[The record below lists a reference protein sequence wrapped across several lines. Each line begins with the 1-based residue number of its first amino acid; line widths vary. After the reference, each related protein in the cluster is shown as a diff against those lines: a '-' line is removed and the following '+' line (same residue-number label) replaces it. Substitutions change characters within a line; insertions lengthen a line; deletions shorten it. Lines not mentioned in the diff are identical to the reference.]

1 MKGIKGTILKL
12 DSYSVAQ
19 DFSRI
24 KLNQNES
31 PVNMPTEI
39 KEEVFRRLN
48 EAFWNRYPSAAAA
61 SLIEKISIYTG
72 FPSPGI
78 VVGNGSNEL
87 IQTLVYAICD
97 SGDRIL
103 AVQPGFSIYKRVA
116 SVMNI
121 AVLEVPL
128 QKDFSFDVE
137 AIIEKGK
144 KAKLMI
150 LASPNN
156 PTGTVLKV
164 EEIGR
169 IAMNFDGI
177 VAVDEAYYEFS
188 KETCQ
193 ELIYK
198 LENIVAIRT
207 FSKAFGLAGVRLGY
221 LLGREEMAR
230 ALFKARLPFSLGI
243 FQQVAGEVVLEKK
256 RFMEERVEKIIKERE
271 RLFKELEKIKSIRP
285 IPSCANFILFAS
297 KNQSGK
303 DLYQRLFEKG
313 IVLRYFDLPR
323 MKNMLRVTVGSPD
336 ENDIFLEKM
345 KQIVEGSTP

>member
-1 MKGIKGTILKL
+1 MKGIKGTILKF

-31 PVNMPTEI
+31 PLDMPTEI
-39 KEEVFRRLN
+39 KEEVFKRLN
-48 EAFWNRYPSAAAA
+48 EAFWNRYPSAAA

-121 AVLEVPL
+121 AVMEVPL

-164 EEIGR
+164 EEIER
-169 IAMNFDGI
+169 IARNFDGI
-177 VAVDEAYYEFS
+177 VAVDEAYYEFY

-193 ELIYK
+193 ELVDK
-198 LENIVAIRT
+198 LENIVVIRT
-207 FSKAFGLAGVRLGY
+207 FSKALGLAGVRLGY

-256 RFMEERVEKIIKERE
+256 RFIEAKVEKIIKERE
-271 RLFKELEKIKSIRP
+271 RLLRELEKIRFIRP
-285 IPSCANFILFAS
+285 IPSYANFILFES

-313 IVLRYFDLPR
+313 VVLRYFDVPR
-323 MKNMLRVTVGSPD
+323 MKNMLRVTVDTPN
-336 ENDIFLEKM
+336 ENDTFLEKM
-345 KQIVEGSTP
+345 KQIAEGSIS

>member
-31 PVNMPTEI
+31 PVDLPAEI
-39 KEEVFRRLN
+39 KEEVFRRLKKV
-48 EAFWNRYPSAAAA
+48 FWSRYPSATAA

-78 VVGNGSNEL
+78 IVGNGSNEL
-87 IQTLVYAICD
+87 IQTLIYAICD
-97 SGDRIL
+97 SGDRIIT
-103 AVQPGFSIYKRVA
+103 VRPGFSIYKRVA

-121 AVLEVPL
+121 AVMEVPL

-164 EEIGR
+164 EEIER
-169 IAMNFDGI
+169 IARNFDGI
-177 VAVDEAYYEFS
+177 VTVDEAYYEFS

-193 ELIYK
+193 ELIDK
-198 LENIVAIRT
+198 LENIVVIRT
-207 FSKAFGLAGVRLGY
+207 FSKALGLAGVRLGY

-243 FQQVAGEVVLEKK
+243 FHQVVGEVVLEKK
-256 RFMEERVEKIIKERE
+256 RFIEANVEKIIKERE
-271 RLFKELEKIKSIRP
+271 RLFKELKKIRFIRP
-285 IPSCANFILFAS
+285 IPSYANFILFES

-313 IVLRYFDLPR
+313 IVLRYFDIPR
-323 MKNMLRVTVGSPD
+323 MKNMLRVTVGTHD
-336 ENDIFLEKM
+336 ENDTFLEKM
-345 KQIVEGSTP
+345 KQLAEGSMS